1 MIRRGDE
8 DRIDVRA
15 LQHLL
20 VVNVR
25 LGSRD
30 FGRCPAKPLL
40 VDITEANDLDVRFV
54 GSVLKNQFEMVRA
67 ARAQAN

>member
-8 DRIDVRA
+8 DGLDVRA

-20 VVNVR
+20 VVNVGLR
-25 LGSRD
+25 SRD
-30 FGRCPAKPLL
+30 LGRGPAKPLL
-40 VDITEANDLDVRFV
+40 VDITEANDLYIRLV
-54 GSVLKNQFEMVRA
+54 GPVLKNQFQMVRA

>member
-15 LQHLL
+15 LQHLV

-40 VDITEANDLDVRFV
+40 D
-54 GSVLKNQFEMVRA
+54 GP
-67 ARAQAN
+67 

>member
-8 DRIDVRA
+8 DGIDVRA

-20 VVNVR
+20 VVNVGLR
-25 LGSRD
+25 SRD
-30 FGRCPAKPLL
+30 LGRCPAKPLL

-54 GSVLKNQFEMVRA
+54 
-67 ARAQAN
+67 ARC